1 MTTRSLPS
9 GLPTSPIVH
18 WLACGLFLS
27 IGWTAFPVCGQT
39 PAAHPLR
46 WEFKLLCVDANEGI
60 DLADVNRDGKLDVIA
75 GRNWFAAPEFAARP
89 LRKIDDWNGY
99 VESNGDF
106 AYDVDRDGWVDVIAG
121 SFLPTAVHWY
131 RNPGTDGLQRGQ
143 LWEQRLLMETG
154 ASQNEAQLLS
164 DLDSD
169 GMPEW
174 VVNSWNG
181 ANPLVV
187 WKLEPTATPASGE
200 APEPPLS
207 PRKLLLGPQGQAHGL
222 GVGDLDDDGDRDVLV
237 GNGWYEHPGGELK
250 GPWTFHQDWE
260 IQASIPMLVSDLD
273 RDGRSDIIVGKG
285 HDFGLQWWR
294 QLPPAAD
301 GRRQWEKKTID
312 DRFSQPHAL
321 LLVDLNGDGS
331 AELITGKR
339 WYAHNGGDPGGQEP
353 PCLYYYAWDG
363 ASFTRHVIDEGHI
376 GTGLQ
381 IRTGDLNGDGRAD
394 IAVAGKS
401 GTYLVLSQPSTEEI
415 GDGN

>member
-1 MTTRSLPS
+1 MIVRSRSRGMLARLLFP
-9 GLPTSPIVH
+9 GLLLTVGSALSTAWGQSP
-18 WLACGLFLS
+18 
-27 IGWTAFPVCGQT
+27 PV
-39 PAAHPLR
+39 HPLR
-46 WEFKLLCVDANEGI
+46 WEIKLLCVDANEGI
-60 DLADVNRDGKLDVIA
+60 DLADLNRDGKLDVVA

-121 SFLPTAVHWY
+121 SFIPTTVHWY
-131 RNPGTDGLQRGQ
+131 RNPGAEGLQRGQ
-143 LWEQRLLMETG
+143 LWEQQLLMETG

-164 DLDSD
+164 DLDGD
-169 GMPEW
+169 GTPEW

-187 WKLEPTATPASGE
+187 WKLEQAAAPATEARSGG
-200 APEPPLS
+200 PIV

-222 GVGDLDDDGDRDVLV
+222 GVGDLNNDGDRDILV

-250 GPWTFHQDWE
+250 GPWKFHPDWE

-294 QLPPAAD
+294 QLTPAED
-301 GRRQWEKKTID
+301 GKLQWEQKTID

-321 LLVDLNGDGS
+321 LMADLDGDGA

-339 WYAHNGGDPGGQEP
+339 WYAHNGGDPGGQDP
-353 PCLYYYAWDG
+353 PCLYYYTWDG
-363 ASFTRHVIDEGHI
+363 ETFTRHVIDEGHI

-381 IRTGDLNGDGRAD
+381 VRSGDLNGDGRAD
-394 IAVAGKS
+394 LAVAGKS
-401 GTYLVLSQPSTEEI
+401 GTYLLLSK
-415 GDGN
+415 

>member
-1 MTTRSLPS
+1 MSACPS
-9 GLPTSPIVH
+9 PRGQLARFTLRLLVGGLLLT
-18 WLACGLFLS
+18 LGK
-27 IGWTAFPVCGQT
+27 PVAPVWSQ
-39 PAAHPLR
+39 ALQQHPLR
-46 WEFKLLCVDANEGI
+46 WEFKLLTVDANEGI

-106 AYDVDRDGWVDVIAG
+106 AYDVDRDGWTDVIAG
-121 SFLPTAVHWY
+121 SFLPTTVHWY
-131 RNPGTDGLQRGQ
+131 RNPGAEGLQRGQ

-154 ASQNEAQLLS
+154 ASQNEAQLLA
-164 DLDSD
+164 DLDGD
-169 GMPEW
+169 GTPEW

-187 WKLEPTATPASGE
+187 WKLEQATAA
-200 APEPPLS
+200 EPPAASQLT

-222 GVGDLDDDGDRDVLV
+222 GVGDLDNDGDQDILV
-237 GNGWYEHPGGELK
+237 GNGWYEHPGGELQ
-250 GPWTFHQDWE
+250 GPWKFHPDWE
-260 IQASIPMLVSDLD
+260 IQASIPMLVTDLD

-301 GRRQWEKKTID
+301 GKLQWEQQLID

-321 LLVDLNGDGS
+321 LLADLDGDGK

-339 WYAHNGGDPGGQEP
+339 WYAHNGGDPGGQDP
-353 PCLYYYAWDG
+353 PCLYYYVWDG
-363 ASFTRHVIDEGHI
+363 QAFTRHVIDEGHI

-381 IRTGDLNGDGRAD
+381 IRSGDLNGDGRAD
-394 IAVAGKS
+394 LAIAGKS
-401 GTYLVLSQPSTEEI
+401 GTYLVLSK
-415 GDGN
+415 

>member
-294 QLPPAAD
+294 QLPPATD

-401 GTYLVLSQPSTEEI
+401 GTYLVLSQPSTEEK

>member
-154 ASQNEAQLLS
+154 ASQNEAQLLT

-200 APEPPLS
+200 APEPPLP

-401 GTYLVLSQPSTEEI
+401 GTYLVLSQPSTEEK

>member
-75 GRNWFAAPEFAARP
+75 GRNWCAAPEFAARP

-294 QLPPAAD
+294 QLPPATD

-339 WYAHNGGDPGGQEP
+339 WYAHNGGDP
-353 PCLYYYAWDG
+353 
-363 ASFTRHVIDEGHI
+363 
-376 GTGLQ
+376 
-381 IRTGDLNGDGRAD
+381 
-394 IAVAGKS
+394 
-401 GTYLVLSQPSTEEI
+401 
-415 GDGN
+415 

>member
-394 IAVAGKS
+394 IAVSGKS
-401 GTYLVLSQPSTEEI
+401 GTYL
-415 GDGN
+415 

>member
-376 GTGLQ
+376 GTGSQ

-394 IAVAGKS
+394 SAVAGKS
-401 GTYLVLSQPSTEEI
+401 GTYLVLSQPSTEEK